1 MAKKADVFSAL
12 TKLISAK
19 TLRDKKRFT
28 PSALS
33 NALGLK
39 RSVIQRLV
47 HPDPEKRVTNPR
59 VDTLMKIVNFFR
71 EDGFNISLDHFTSGS
86 LEQDTQHGEHVL
98 KLQKTIELYPSAVS
112 LSHGYEAVELKL
124 LSDIRR
130 PLAYMPAEGSVPF
143 FQDGMVYVMDTEE
156 TPDPNA
162 NQTLIVKTGRD
173 GVMIGKYSLEH
184 NQAILTPLVQD
195 QTPVQLDVGKD
206 HLILGV
212 VKQIVKN
219 AVPR

>member
-86 LEQDTQHGEHVL
+86 LEQDTQNGEHVL

-112 LSHGYEAVELKL
+112 LSQGYEAVELKL
-124 LSDIRR
+124 LSDIKR

-143 FQDGMVYVMDTEE
+143 FQDGMVYVME
-156 TPDPNA
+156 TDENPDPNA
-162 NQTLIVKTGRD
+162 NQTIIVKTGRD
-173 GVMIGKYSLEH
+173 SVVIGKYSQEN
-184 NQAILTPLVQD
+184 NQSVVTPLIHEQA
-195 QTPVQLDVGKD
+195 PVQLSSGND
-206 HLILGV
+206 HTILGV
-212 VKQIVKN
+212 VKQIVKS